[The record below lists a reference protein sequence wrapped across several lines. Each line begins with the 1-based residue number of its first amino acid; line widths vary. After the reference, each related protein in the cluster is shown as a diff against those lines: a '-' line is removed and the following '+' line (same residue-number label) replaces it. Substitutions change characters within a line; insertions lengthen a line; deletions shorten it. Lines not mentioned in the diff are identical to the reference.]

1 MFYRQILGAIL
12 LVFSFGAC
20 GKQKE
25 INEENT
31 SKFKPS
37 SVFVSQSQE
46 DKDSHKKMLDALSI
60 IKLSTNDKNKY
71 LGDLRARQVRGLLY
85 QTKSELS
92 KEKKW
97 FYNRILGWSEL
108 NLGNEE
114 EGIKHLK
121 NAYDL
126 LPEVKEEIEEKR
138 VFENIFMLGVAWM
151 RRGETQNCCSQ
162 YTPDSCII
170 PISESAV
177 HLNEKGSRN
186 AIQYFSELL
195 AKAAEKSV
203 WYYRSKWLLNVAYM
217 TLGEYPEK
225 VPQKYLIPESAFRS
239 EETYPVFKNIAND
252 LGLDSFNLSGGVVI
266 DDFNNDNRL
275 DIVTTSWSSGASPK
289 FFMRL
294 DDGSFKESSIAS
306 GLEGVYG
313 GLNIES
319 GDYNND
325 GNLDLYILRGAWLE
339 GAGDLPNSLLRNN
352 GDGTFTDVTF
362 KLGLAD
368 VNRPTQTA
376 GWSDFDNDGDLDLFV
391 GNETTPG
398 KVAPCQLFRNDGEN
412 GFIDIAISAGVTN
425 DRFTKG
431 VSWGDYNNDR
441 FPDLYVSNFRGKN
454 RLYKNNGDGTFT
466 DVAEKLGVGDP
477 ISSFPAWFWD
487 FDNDGQLD
495 IFVASYS
502 GNIEHLAAYKSNEP
516 AEYERLCLYK
526 NDGKGGFTEVAEK
539 VGLKDPVLPMG
550 SNFGD
555 INNDGYLDFYLGTGD
570 PGYGSL
576 MPNLMYLNKSGEY
589 FADITMASRLGHLQK
604 GHAVAFADLD
614 NDGDVDL
621 FEQLGGAYPGDG
633 YRDALFENP
642 GSNNSSITVKI
653 IGEKSNKSGIGVRIR
668 IDITENGVKR
678 SVYRHVNS
686 GGSFG
691 ANPLRQCIGTGGA
704 QLVDS
709 MEIFWPTTNRTQV
722 FKNFKTGTFV
732 EVLEGSDQLN
742 FLGE

>member
-225 VPQKYLIPESAFRS
+225 VPQKYLIPESAF
-239 EETYPVFKNIAND
+239 
-252 LGLDSFNLSGGVVI
+252 
-266 DDFNNDNRL
+266 
-275 DIVTTSWSSGASPK
+275 
-289 FFMRL
+289 
-294 DDGSFKESSIAS
+294 
-306 GLEGVYG
+306 
-313 GLNIES
+313 
-319 GDYNND
+319 
-325 GNLDLYILRGAWLE
+325 
-339 GAGDLPNSLLRNN
+339 
-352 GDGTFTDVTF
+352 
-362 KLGLAD
+362 
-368 VNRPTQTA
+368 
-376 GWSDFDNDGDLDLFV
+376 
-391 GNETTPG
+391 
-398 KVAPCQLFRNDGEN
+398 
-412 GFIDIAISAGVTN
+412 
-425 DRFTKG
+425 
-431 VSWGDYNNDR
+431 
-441 FPDLYVSNFRGKN
+441 
-454 RLYKNNGDGTFT
+454 
-466 DVAEKLGVGDP
+466 
-477 ISSFPAWFWD
+477 
-487 FDNDGQLD
+487 
-495 IFVASYS
+495 
-502 GNIEHLAAYKSNEP
+502 
-516 AEYERLCLYK
+516 
-526 NDGKGGFTEVAEK
+526 
-539 VGLKDPVLPMG
+539 
-550 SNFGD
+550 
-555 INNDGYLDFYLGTGD
+555 
-570 PGYGSL
+570 
-576 MPNLMYLNKSGEY
+576 
-589 FADITMASRLGHLQK
+589 
-604 GHAVAFADLD
+604 
-614 NDGDVDL
+614 
-621 FEQLGGAYPGDG
+621 
-633 YRDALFENP
+633 
-642 GSNNSSITVKI
+642 
-653 IGEKSNKSGIGVRIR
+653 
-668 IDITENGVKR
+668 
-678 SVYRHVNS
+678 
-686 GGSFG
+686 
-691 ANPLRQCIGTGGA
+691 
-704 QLVDS
+704 
-709 MEIFWPTTNRTQV
+709 
-722 FKNFKTGTFV
+722 
-732 EVLEGSDQLN
+732 
-742 FLGE
+742 